1 MATATVYTK
10 PNCPQ
15 CEDTKNLLTSLGV
28 EFTTE
33 PITPA
38 NIKEFKERGH
48 RQAPIVV
55 TSDGDEWSGFQ
66 PDKIKSLTG
75 QDPEENPW
83 NF

>member
-55 TSDGDEWSGFQ
+55 TSDGDEWSGFH
-66 PDKIKSLTG
+66 PDRIKALAGGES
-75 QDPEENPW
+75 EENPW

>member
-1 MATATVYTK
+1 MTTATVYTK

-66 PDKIKSLTG
+66 PDKIKSLAG
-75 QDPEENPW
+75 GESEENPW

>member
-15 CEDTKNLLTSLGV
+15 CEDTKNLL
-28 EFTTE
+28 TTE

-66 PDKIKSLTG
+66 PDKIKSLAG
-75 QDPEENPW
+75 SESEENPW